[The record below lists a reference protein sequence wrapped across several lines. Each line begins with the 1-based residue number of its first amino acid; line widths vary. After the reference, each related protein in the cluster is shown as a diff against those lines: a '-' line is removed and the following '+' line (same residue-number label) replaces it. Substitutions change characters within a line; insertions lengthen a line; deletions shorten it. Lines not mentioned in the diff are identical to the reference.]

1 MQRYFMMLIGMSV
14 MLVAEFQATIKPV
27 NRYIKQRM
35 IEGKS
40 WHKGCPVAPSDL
52 RYIRLTHKNFYRSER
67 TGEMIVH
74 KDVAD
79 EVVEIFRELYE
90 IGYPIRQMRLV
101 SDFKG
106 SDWRSIEA
114 DNSSAFNCR
123 NVSTGRKKWS
133 KHAYGLAI
141 DLNPIENPFVN
152 RRGYIAHRASY
163 RFKKRRHRSN
173 AFVDRAMLLKSD
185 EAVKIF
191 EAHGWKWG
199 GDFSPYKDYQHFAKE
214 HNTAQPKENKEKSE

>member
-1 MQRYFMMLIGMSV
+1 MLRYLIYFIGFCMTLS
-14 MLVAEFQATIKPV
+14 ADFHATIKPV
-27 NRYIKQRM
+27 NSTIKQRM
-35 IEGKS
+35 IKGNS

-67 TGEMIVH
+67 IGEIIVH

-79 EVVEIFRELYE
+79 EVVEIFRELYD

-114 DNSSAFNCR
+114 DNTSAFNCR
-123 NVSTGRKKWS
+123 NVSIGRKKWS
-133 KHAYGLAI
+133 KHAYGLAVDI
-141 DLNPIENPFVN
+141 NPIENPFVN
-152 RRGYIAHRASY
+152 KRGHIAHQASY
-163 RFKKRRHRSN
+163 HFKKRKHKSN
-173 AFVDRAMLLKSD
+173 TFSDRAMLLKHD
-185 EAVKIF
+185 KAVKIF

-199 GDFSPYKDYQHFAKE
+199 GDFSPYKDYQHFAKT
-214 HNTAQPKENKEKSE
+214 HDRK